1 MGLFGLFGKKK
12 KPKSVWDELMENPG
26 MKLMVEVNDGMR
38 KQNAIDGCTEDELPE
53 GIGEFGLV
61 PTNPIPT
68 NSVMGSILY
77 LGGLRTYNDER
88 VNNIRLGSV
97 AAGNV
102 KHPIDKYSITNQNG
116 EEIAI
121 IYISPYQARNSRKA
135 PDGLKQVSPLL

>member
-1 MGLFGLFGKKK
+1 MGLFDIFKKK
-12 KPKSVWDELMENPG
+12 KPKSALDELMQNPV
-26 MKLMVEVNDGMR
+26 MKLMVEATDEMR

-88 VNNIRLGSV
+88 VNNIRLGSM
-97 AAGNV
+97 AASNV